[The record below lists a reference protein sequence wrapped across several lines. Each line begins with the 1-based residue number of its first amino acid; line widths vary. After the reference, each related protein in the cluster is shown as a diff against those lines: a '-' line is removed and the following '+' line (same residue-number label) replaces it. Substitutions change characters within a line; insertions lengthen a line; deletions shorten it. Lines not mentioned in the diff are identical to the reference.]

1 MNGPSLSESI
11 AVDSVTM
18 SVIICVGSPPS
29 YMNDSIFNINEKFI
43 TPRIAKVVDE
53 AGLEFTQKL
62 LGIVWTAPSAPGSMG
77 WAVEGVHGGTC
88 QEIVSLNGGGG
99 QAPR

>member
-29 YMNDSIFNINEKFI
+29 YMNGFIFNINEKFI
-43 TPRIAKVVDE
+43 ASRIAKAAND

-62 LGIVWTAPSAPGSMG
+62 LGMVWTAPSAPGSMG
-77 WAVEGVHGGTC
+77 WAVEGTHGGTG
-88 QEIVSLNGGGG
+88 QEVVSQDGGGG